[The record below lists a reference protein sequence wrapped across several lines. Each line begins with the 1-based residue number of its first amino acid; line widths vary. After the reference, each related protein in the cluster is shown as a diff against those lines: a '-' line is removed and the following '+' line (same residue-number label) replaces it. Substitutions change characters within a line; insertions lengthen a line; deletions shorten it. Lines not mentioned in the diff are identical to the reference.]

1 MKTTIKKIY
10 LNAGRSKRGNNY
22 IVLKTID
29 SSNKET
35 SYFITKSETNKNGEI
50 VAYDDGRNVFI
61 KKVNNDFLCHIGG
74 VNYTL
79 TPNKYGWA
87 WSEPIDTSEVDEI
100 IQLLGLTP
108 LESQEI
114 EDSEETNDK
123 NAEND
128 DEEFPF

>member
-10 LNAGRSKRGNNY
+10 LNAGISKKGNKY
-22 IVLKTID
+22 IVVKTID
-29 SSNKET
+29 SNNKET
-35 SYFITKSETNKNGEI
+35 SYFITKSETNKNGEV

-61 KKVNNDFLCHIGG
+61 KKVGNDFLCHIGG

-79 TPNKYGWA
+79 TPNKYGWS

-100 IQLLGLTP
+100 IKMLGLTP
-108 LESQEI
+108 LSEEI
-114 EDSEETNDK
+114 EDSEDTNDK
-123 NAEND
+123 TEEND